1 MRPDERVGLR
11 EESQKAG
18 EFVGG
23 GNESVSAFSFVS
35 FSSRAAATWVHTL
48 EIGWSCLLRTW
59 PVVRTRGSVVWFH
72 SRISGSNGSYVR
84 SARQPVAPCRMQNR
98 HRAVDH

>member
-35 FSSRAAATWVHTL
+35 FSFRAAATWVHTL
-48 EIGWSCLLRTW
+48 E
-59 PVVRTRGSVVWFH
+59 
-72 SRISGSNGSYVR
+72 
-84 SARQPVAPCRMQNR
+84 
-98 HRAVDH
+98 